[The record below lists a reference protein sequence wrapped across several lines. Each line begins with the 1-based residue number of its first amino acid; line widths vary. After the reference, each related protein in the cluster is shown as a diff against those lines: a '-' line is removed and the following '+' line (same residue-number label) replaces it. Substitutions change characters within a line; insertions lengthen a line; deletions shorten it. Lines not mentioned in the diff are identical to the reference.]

1 MNDHVWLCLTTVY
14 DYACVSINLSDF
26 SWPCTTMC
34 DSVLLLMTLYFL
46 VWLCLTL
53 EDSIGHCMTLH
64 DPVWLCITLYDS
76 EWIWMTLFESVSL
89 TLSVF
94 WFLGSMLP
102 QYMALSVS
110 LSKKKFR
117 QSRRLRFGMLTV
129 LTNIRSTKVLHHASC
144 IMHHRLLLNKVEG
157 WDSVFW
163 LFSET

>member
-34 DSVLLLMTLYFL
+34 DSVLLWMTLYFT

-102 QYMALSVS
+102 QYMALSVLSVS

-117 QSRRLRFGMLTV
+117 PLLS
-129 LTNIRSTKVLHHASC
+129 KVG
-144 IMHHRLLLNKVEG
+144 G
-157 WDSVFW
+157 WDSVCW
-163 LFSET
+163 LFSQI